1 MASAMDTTNT
11 TTPPPGKVQA
21 WYSAARPRTLTATY
35 APLGIAAA
43 LAIGDGRFNALH
55 YVLAFV
61 GALLLQ
67 VAANLI
73 NEYFDF
79 KRGADTGKVA
89 GQGMT
94 IKNRVLTPNEVLAG
108 AVVTVLA
115 GVAIGLFLLAR
126 TGWPLLWIGM
136 GGVFVVVTYT
146 AGPFPL
152 AYNGLGEAA
161 VGIFMGP
168 VMVLGAYYVT
178 AGQLSWDPVTAAVPI
193 MFTVAA
199 ILHANNI
206 RDMEADI
213 AVNKKTLAVRLGRAG
228 AIKEYV
234 FLMYGAYVVLAALVL
249 LRVMPPTVLVALVTL
264 PEAHRLVGVFRSETD
279 PAVLHPA
286 QGQTAKLHG
295 QFGLLIVAGWLA
307 WHGGIWLFNLLG

>member
-1 MASAMDTTNT
+1 MDTTT
-11 TTPPPGKVQA
+11 TNPTPPPSNLQA

-43 LAIGDGRFNALH
+43 LAIGDRRFNLFH
-55 YVLAFV
+55 FVLAFI
-61 GALLLQ
+61 GALFLQ

-79 KRGADTGKVA
+79 KRGADEGKVA

-94 IKNRVLTPNEVLAG
+94 IKNKVLTPNEVLAG
-108 AVVTVLA
+108 AVGTVLA

-146 AGPFPL
+146 AGPYPL
-152 AYNGLGEAA
+152 AYNGLGEVA

-168 VMVLGAYYVT
+168 MMVLGAYFVT
-178 AGQLSWDPVTAAVPI
+178 AEQLRWDPVTAAIPI

-206 RDMEADI
+206 RDREADI
-213 AVNKKTLAVRLGRAG
+213 AVNKKTLAVRLGRDG

-234 FLMYGAYVVLAALVL
+234 FLMYGAYVALVVL
-249 LRVMPPTVLVALVTL
+249 VVLRIMPPTVLVALVTL
-264 PEAHRLVGVFRSETD
+264 PEARRLVGVFGTETD
-279 PAVLHPA
+279 PAKLHPA

-307 WHGGIWLFNLLG
+307 WHGGIWLMNAV

>member
-1 MASAMDTTNT
+1 MDTTSTNP
-11 TTPPPGKVQA
+11 TPQPSKLQA

-43 LAIGDGRFNALH
+43 LAIGDGRFNVLH
-55 YVLAFV
+55 YVLAFI
-61 GALLLQ
+61 GALFLQ

-79 KRGADTGKVA
+79 KRGADEGKVA

-94 IKNRVLTPNEVLAG
+94 IKNKVLSPNAVLAG
-108 AVVTVLA
+108 AIGTVLA
-115 GVAIGLFLLAR
+115 GVVIGLFLLTR
-126 TGWPLLWIGM
+126 TGWPLLWIGI
-136 GGVFVVVTYT
+136 GGVLVVVTYT

-178 AGQLSWDPVTAAVPI
+178 AEQLSWDPVTAAIPI

-206 RDMEADI
+206 RDMEADR
-213 AVNKKTLAVRLGRAG
+213 AVNKKPLAVRLGRDG

-234 FLMYGAYVVLAALVL
+234 FLMYGAYVALVL
-249 LRVMPPTVLVALVTL
+249 LVLLRIMPPTVLVALVTL
-264 PEAHRLVGVFRSETD
+264 PEARRLVRVFRTETD
-279 PAVLHPA
+279 PAKLHPA

-307 WHGGIWLFNLLG
+307 WHGGIWLLNLMG